1 MNILVTGGAGFIGS
15 RYIKHV
21 FEETAHNI
29 ICVDKLTYAADRRRI
44 PQDII
49 NEGKRFLFIKDDICN
64 IQSKDLPEIHMIVNF
79 AAESHV
85 DNSIANGKPF
95 VNANVLGVMNLLQIA
110 REQKSF
116 HKFVQVS
123 TDEVYGDMTEY
134 RQGNDCASES
144 FPMKPSS
151 YYSATKVA
159 AEHLVTAAHRTYGIP
174 YLITRCCN
182 NYGPKQHGEKF
193 IPVVTNSIK
202 EGKPIPV
209 YGKGDQVREWIHT
222 DTHVKIIHELSALR
236 EKAETYNIGTAL
248 ALTNVDLI
256 DLIAHSLNMPY
267 EIENVAD
274 RLGHDRK
281 YSIDCSKLI
290 KRLPHIASELLP
302 NVKNLKSFLDNEP
315 RN

>member
-21 FEETAHNI
+21 YENTAHNI

-44 PQDII
+44 PSHIL
-49 NEGKRFLFIKDDICN
+49 NGGNRFVFIKEDICN
-64 IQSKDLPEIHMIVNF
+64 LQSKSLPEIHMIVNF

-134 RQGNDCASES
+134 RTGNDCATEA
-144 FPMKPSS
+144 FPLKPSS

-182 NYGPKQHGEKF
+182 NYGPSQHGEKF
-193 IPVVTNSIK
+193 IPVVTNSINA
-202 EGKPIPV
+202 GKSIPV
-209 YGKGDQVREWIHT
+209 YGKGDQIREWIHT

-236 EKAETYNIGTAL
+236 EEAETYNIGTGL
-248 ALTNVDLI
+248 ALTNIDLI
-256 DLIAHSLNMPY
+256 DLIAYSLDKTY

-281 YSIDCSKLI
+281 YSIDCSKLL
-290 KRLPHIASELLP
+290 KRLPHLATELTP
-302 NVKNLKSFLDNEP
+302 NIKNLKSFLDDES